1 MPCGTGALRAALD
14 EAMRTMRSFQ
24 TTAASVRALQ
34 SQKSVLCRVIDSPTS
49 SVVSHC
55 LTHIHRGDTRYWE
68 LTGKWDLG
76 TAMP

>member
-1 MPCGTGALRAALD
+1 
-14 EAMRTMRSFQ
+14 MRSFQ

-55 LTHIHRGDTRYWE
+55 LTHIHRGRDTRYWE